1 MNFKPLNDN
10 VIVTRS
16 KSDTVSKGGIYIPP
30 TAQEKTSQGV
40 VVAVGDGLPL
50 DNGTVRP
57 LTVKIGDTVLFDKFA
72 ASDVNIN
79 NEEYVFLRESS
90 IICVLN

>member
-1 MNFKPLNDN
+1 MNFKPLYDN

-30 TAQEKTSQGV
+30 TAQEKTSQGI
-40 VVAVGDGLPL
+40 VVAVGDGQPL

-57 LTVKIGDTVLFDKFA
+57 LTVKVGDTVLFDKFA
-72 ASDVNIN
+72 ASDININ

-90 IICVLN
+90 IVCVLN